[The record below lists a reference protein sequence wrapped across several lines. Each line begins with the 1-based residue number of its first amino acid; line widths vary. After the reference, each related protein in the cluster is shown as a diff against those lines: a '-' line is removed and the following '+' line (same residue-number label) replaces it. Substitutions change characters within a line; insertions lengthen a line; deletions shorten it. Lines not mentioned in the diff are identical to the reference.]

1 MLVLSRLTLAG
12 VRTAVA
18 TDGGAAIAADLAS
31 LVQSPND
38 TFVPGC
44 VGERR
49 KKIQLLGF
57 LDPWNHCP
65 SKMTHN
71 IQWDEV
77 KTKNKTKEITIEK
90 IENHCDG
97 ESDKKKAPLSSPLIN
112 SIKNLNIP

>member
-18 TDGGAAIAADLAS
+18 TDGGAAMAADLAS
-31 LVQSPND
+31 LVQSPNE
-38 TFVPGC
+38 TFVAGC

-77 KTKNKTKEITIEK
+77 KTKNKT
-90 IENHCDG
+90 G
-97 ESDKKKAPLSSPLIN
+97 GPLESRKGCWMTRIFPLQVLLSPAHLTFIIN
-112 SIKNLNIP
+112 PA